1 MVNLYTKDYD
11 VKKYISKKTNLKL
24 IYNIKLIH

>member
-11 VKKYISKKTNLKL
+11 VEKYISKKTNLKL